1 MSILQESED
10 RMRQKGFSSKLWK
23 GSEFYCCLGGEVEE
37 GQTSEQESE
46 NSEQGQCDTQNGHTQ
61 THTHTHTS

>member
-10 RMRQKGFSSKLWK
+10 RMRQKGFYSKLWK

-37 GQTSEQESE
+37 GQTSEQENE
-46 NSEQGQCDTQNGHTQ
+46 NSEQLKV
-61 THTHTHTS
+61 